1 MVPFWIWLSKIT
13 INQEMD
19 KNSCVQYCS
28 EQNAKLVTVGH
39 LEYASEFQVPQSKL
53 LVANYLGFA
62 R

>member
-1 MVPFWIWLSKIT
+1 
-13 INQEMD
+13 MD